1 MDYWPAVLVNPGD
14 GPMLIDQQ
22 SISTAHRSARR
33 PNLTL
38 SHSHGRTGSDSGIY
52 KAGNDCDASKLDFR
66 RTEILGEGCAD
77 AMSANS
83 SLSLAATSMRFK
95 AAGSFGVRC
104 HPKRPPMPRGFGW
117 RLGWATPPSTAFCLE
132 WGCSAGQSPHPQV
145 RGQLK

>member
-104 HPKRPPMPRGFGW
+104 HPKRPVMSRGFGW

>member
-1 MDYWPAVLVNPGD
+1 
-14 GPMLIDQQ
+14 MLIDQR
-22 SISTAHRSARR
+22 SISTAHCSARK
-33 PNLTL
+33 PNLTF
-38 SHSHGRTGSDSGIY
+38 SHSEGWTGSESGIY

-66 RTEILGEGCAD
+66 KTEVPGEGCAD

-95 AAGSFGVRC
+95 AAGSGGIRC
-104 HPKRPPMPRGFGW
+104 HPKRPVMSRGFGW

-132 WGCSAGQSPHPQV
+132 WGCSAGQSLHPQV